1 MDDISTL
8 TAVIGH
14 HINEARTSRSLTFDQ
29 LAKLSGVSKGM
40 LVQIEQGKTNPSIG
54 TLCKI
59 ANALGVAVSK
69 FIETS
74 AAPSVR
80 VISPDEATQLWSG
93 RKGSAGNLVVGF
105 DNPSLIE
112 FWSWHLVPGEWH
124 DGLAHPAGTREILFV
139 KAGEL
144 SLTIA
149 GAVSRAKA
157 GQTITF
163 VADKPHR
170 YANDGTKDVQML
182 MVVCEPGRTGQA
194 RS

>member
-8 TAVIGH
+8 TAVIGTK
-14 HINEARTSRSLTFDQ
+14 INEARAQRSLTFDQ
-29 LAKLSGVSKGM
+29 LARLSGVSKGM

-74 AAPSVR
+74 EAPTVR
-80 VISPDEATQLWSG
+80 VISPGDATQLWTG
-93 RKGSAGNLVVGF
+93 RNGSAGKLVVGF

-124 DGLAHPAGTREILFV
+124 DGVAHPAGTREILFI

-144 SLTIA
+144 TLTIGGTA
-149 GAVSRAKA
+149 SRARA

-170 YANDGTKDVQML
+170 YANDGSNDVQML
-182 MVVCEPGRTGQA
+182 MVVCEPGRGGQV
-194 RS
+194 R

>member
-1 MDDISTL
+1 MGSHSESDATPAWGGHWRSQILYHTHLYKFDHIVSEKNRLMFRANFRYHDIIDTD
-8 TAVIGH
+8 
-14 HINEARTSRSLTFDQ
+14 F
-29 LAKLSGVSKGM
+29 
-40 LVQIEQGKTNPSIG
+40 
-54 TLCKI
+54 
-59 ANALGVAVSK
+59 
-69 FIETS
+69 F
-74 AAPSVR
+74 
-80 VISPDEATQLWSG
+80 
-93 RKGSAGNLVVGF
+93 GF

>member
-1 MDDISTL
+1 MDDISAL
-8 TAVIGH
+8 TAVIGTT
-14 HINEARTSRSLTFDQ
+14 INQARTQRSLTFDQ
-29 LAKLSGVSKGM
+29 LARLSGVSKGM

-69 FIETS
+69 FIEASETP
-74 AAPSVR
+74 AVK
-80 VISPDEATQLWSG
+80 VISPGEATQLWTG
-93 RKGSAGNLVVGF
+93 RKGSAGKLVVGF
-105 DNPSLIE
+105 DTPSPTE

-124 DGLAHPAGTREILFV
+124 DGIAHPTGTREILFI
-139 KAGEL
+139 KSGEL
-144 SLTIA
+144 TLTIG

-170 YANDGTKDVQML
+170 YANDGTKDAQML
-182 MVVCEPGRTGQA
+182 MVVCEPGRNGQV
-194 RS
+194 R

>member
-8 TAVIGH
+8 TAVIGT
-14 HINEARTSRSLTFDQ
+14 HINEVRGQRGLTFDQ

-74 AAPSVR
+74 EAPAVR
-80 VISPDEATQLWSG
+80 LISPEEATQLWTG
-93 RKGSAGNLVVGF
+93 RNGSAGNLVVGF
-105 DNPSLIE
+105 DNPALIE

-124 DGLAHPAGTREILFV
+124 DGVAHPAGTREILFV

-144 SLTIA
+144 TLAIGGVTC
-149 GAVSRAKA
+149 RAKA
-157 GQTITF
+157 GETITF
-163 VADKPHR
+163 IADKPHR
-170 YANDGTKDVQML
+170 YANDGKKNVEML
-182 MVVCEPGRTGQA
+182 MVVCEPGRGSA
-194 RS
+194 SR

>member
-1 MDDISTL
+1 MDDISAL
-8 TAVIGH
+8 TTVIGH
-14 HINEARTSRSLTFDQ
+14 NINEARASRSLTFDQ

-74 AAPSVR
+74 EAPPVR
-80 VISPDEATQLWSG
+80 IINQADATELWSG
-93 RKGSAGNLVVGF
+93 RNGSAGKLVVGF
-105 DNPSLIE
+105 DSPSLTE

-124 DGLAHPAGTREILFV
+124 DGIAHPGGTREILFV
-139 KAGEL
+139 RSGEL
-144 SLTIA
+144 SLTVD
-149 GAVSRAKA
+149 GSTHRAKA

-163 VADKPHR
+163 VADRPHR
-170 YANDGTKDVQML
+170 YANDGAKDLQLL
-182 MVVCEPGRTGQA
+182 MVVCEPGRTKGA
-194 RS
+194 SR